1 MEIEEFDI
9 YRIWKHAAEKDYVLW
24 LYPRAIDAHLLPY
37 LLEAF
42 PQVRVVLNHLGICPG
57 EGKLSWDGKG
67 RPRIDTPRHNPVHH
81 TTYRLNRYENVVV
94 HLSGQYAFSQEAYP
108 YQDLKS
114 WHRMLLNSFGS
125 KRLMWASDYPLILEE
140 PGYGQL
146 TGIIRELM
154 PEISEDEY
162 DDIMGETARR
172 FLRFPERN
180 SDS

>member
-1 MEIEEFDI
+1 
-9 YRIWKHAAEKDYVLW
+9 
-24 LYPRAIDAHLLPY
+24 
-37 LLEAF
+37 
-42 PQVRVVLNHLGICPG
+42 
-57 EGKLSWDGKG
+57 
-67 RPRIDTPRHNPVHH
+67 
-81 TTYRLNRYENVVV
+81 
-94 HLSGQYAFSQEAYP
+94 
-108 YQDLKS
+108 
-114 WHRMLLNSFGS
+114 
-125 KRLMWASDYPLILEE
+125 LILEE